1 MNVVSIA
8 PMLLCL
14 LAHKSNGI
22 AASEPWGMPRA
33 RAPFPTLCHRR
44 ARMAAGTRKRRSRYR
59 STCCKLVKL
68 PLGWHGS
75 GGGRM
80 KGPAAAKT
88 SRFELTVYVTS
99 HRYRLSRSTELLGEV
114 AQRVSGSLRFQT
126 RPDTNT
132 ASVLL
137 WLPENPDIVLRAR
150 RERGYSVM
158 KQGRPRARR
167 TNASCSAR
175 LGPYPHL

>member
-44 ARMAAGTRKRRSRYR
+44 ARLAAGTRKRRSRYR

-80 KGPAAAKT
+80 KGPAASET
-88 SRFELTVYVTS
+88 SRFELMVYV
-99 HRYRLSRSTELLGEV
+99 LDV
-114 AQRVSGSLRFQT
+114 ALVPLISLDRTAWRSGSENKWEPEIPDSPGHEHHLRVAM
-126 RPDTNT
+126 
-132 ASVLL
+132 AS
-137 WLPENPDIVLRAR
+137 
-150 RERGYSVM
+150 
-158 KQGRPRARR
+158 
-167 TNASCSAR
+167 
-175 LGPYPHL
+175 